1 MLYRVE
7 VAGKIFQGEDPRILL
22 KRAVQA
28 RKSRKP
34 VLEGAFCRLTAE
46 TQRPRVSLRLGGDV
60 FRAP

>member
-28 RKSRKP
+28 RKSKKACLGGRI
-34 VLEGAFCRLTAE
+34 LQAHRRDAAAASLTAS
-46 TQRPRVSLRLGGDV
+46 RR
-60 FRAP
+60 